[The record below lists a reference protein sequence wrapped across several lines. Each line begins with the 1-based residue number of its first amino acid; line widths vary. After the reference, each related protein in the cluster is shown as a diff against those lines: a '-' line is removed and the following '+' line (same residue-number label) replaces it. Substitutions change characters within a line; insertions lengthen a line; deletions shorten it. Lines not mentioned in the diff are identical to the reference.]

1 MNWLTIAV
9 LTMLIL
15 FAFIGYKRGLIKKV
29 VSLLSLIITLIL
41 VSFLTPYISQFIQER
56 TPIYKSIKEQCLESI
71 EGQLSAM
78 ESNTKSAQVEFINQL
93 ALPDSIK
100 NSMIE
105 NNNADVYASLAVDQF
120 SDYIAGY
127 LAKWIVNAMSYIV
140 SFVLIIIFLRFAF
153 MTLDIV
159 ARLPIINGINKI
171 AGLVVGLVEGVLI
184 MWILFITLTIF
195 INTPIGQSGFAM
207 INESSILTFLYNN
220 NYLLKI
226 ITSVF
231 VMY

>member
-9 LTMLIL
+9 LFMLIL
-15 FAFIGYKRGLIKKV
+15 FALVGYKRGLIKKI

-56 TPIYKSIKEQCLESI
+56 TPMYASIKEQCLESI
-71 EGQLSAM
+71 EEQLNTM

-93 ALPDSIK
+93 PIPDSIK

-105 NNNADVYASLAVDQF
+105 NNNADAYASLAVEQF
-120 SDYIAGY
+120 SDYIGGY
-127 LAKWIVNAMSYIV
+127 LAKWIVNAMSYV
-140 SFVLIIIFLRFAF
+140 VAFVLIIIFLRFAF

-171 AGLVVGLVEGVLI
+171 AGLIIGLVEGILI
-184 MWILFITLTIF
+184 MWVLFLVLTIF
-195 INTPIGQSGFAM
+195 INTPIGQSVFTW

-220 NYLLKI
+220 NYLLKM

-231 VMY
+231 VKH